1 MFRAGLP
8 PSVPHYPRGTPLA
21 ARCLRFVLAGLIAA
35 ATALHPAEYD
45 QRLLSLSS
53 RGTVGTGANVMI
65 CGFSITA
72 GAPKTVLLRAVGPQL
87 AAYGV
92 AGVLANPTLTIFD
105 QNGAVVQSNDNW
117 SDVGAN
123 VTALR
128 NAFTAVNAFD
138 LATGSNDAA
147 LLATLPPGTYTAEVS
162 GVAATQ
168 GIVLL
173 EIYDVSGSARLLS
186 LSTRAQVGTGDGI
199 LISGLNVSATGGPR
213 HLLVRAIGPTLAN
226 YGVAGV
232 LADPAF
238 AIVDNKGT
246 QIAANDNWG
255 TPDTGGALAQ
265 AFVQAGAFPLPTG
278 SKDAA
283 LLVDL
288 SSGLY
293 SILVRGVGGTQGIAL
308 VEVYD
313 LTPEVLAQVNVAA
326 TVATTDNISAPPGV
340 FTFTRTG
347 DLTQP
352 LTISYTVGGTAN
364 AALDFQR
371 LSGTA
376 TFPAG
381 VGSVN
386 VNVAPYSGTSSVLGS
401 HTVTVTVT
409 DQPGYGVGANYT
421 ATVTIY
427 YTPGTLYVASLR
439 PVAGATGSSTA
450 SGTATIQLS
459 PDKSFAL
466 VNLAFSNLSSSE
478 VVAHL
483 AVGTPGQNNP
493 FVQGLPY
500 GQVNAFRWTFS
511 PAGTFSSADL
521 VQALLNGQIY
531 LELDSA
537 SFPSGELQ
545 GQFILSNGSQAFAAP
560 ASPPALADPA
570 LPAGDAAR
578 FLVQATFGPTKA
590 EIDALTGK
598 HLTDL
603 NNWITSQMALPATLH
618 RAATMADFAANNSA
632 GQGGSNGG
640 TNPYPGGGNRQ
651 AAWWKTVVTGPDQ
664 LRQRVAFALSETFVI
679 SDVNS
684 TVNAWQEGAANY
696 YDILV
701 NDAFGNYRQL
711 LEDVTLSPMMGI
723 YLSSLRNRKATYS
736 AQGVLLTSPDE
747 NYAREVMQLLSIGLN
762 QLQPDGTLKLD
773 PGGLPIPTYDQTT
786 IVETAKVFTGW
797 SYHTATP
804 ATTSFTG
811 GPADYINPMTFF
823 ATYHENGAKTI
834 VTGKVLAANQG
845 GPQDLK
851 DELDTLFNH
860 PNTGPFISRQLIQ
873 RLVTSNPSPGYI
885 YRVAQVFANNG
896 SGVRGDLGA
905 VVRAILTDYEAR
917 SPAVVGDAGYG
928 KLKEPLLRTTALLR
942 AFNGASDSG
951 RFNIANPEISLD
963 QAALRAQTVF
973 NFFDPNFVLSGTLA
987 AAGLYAPE
995 FEIHTDTTAISVPN
1009 FLYSYL
1015 YATRSAT
1022 AIGLDLTNVLPLAKQ
1037 PGPLVD
1043 YLNTVFCAG
1052 TLPSALHD
1060 RIVSAINALPASST
1074 DTERVRSAIY
1084 LVVTS
1089 PSAAVQK

>member
-1 MFRAGLP
+1 
-8 PSVPHYPRGTPLA
+8 
-21 ARCLRFVLAGLIAA
+21 VLAGLIAA

-53 RGTVGTGANVMI
+53 RGMVGTGAGIMI
-65 CGFSITA
+65 CGFSINA
-72 GAPKTVLLRAVGPQL
+72 GAPKTVLIRAVGPQL

-92 AGVLANPTLTIFD
+92 TGVLANPTLTIFD
-105 QNGAVVQSNDNW
+105 RNGAVVQSNDNW
-117 SDVGAN
+117 SDAGADIA
-123 VTALR
+123 ALR
-128 NAFTAVNAFD
+128 NAFAAVYAFD

-147 LLATLPPGTYTAEVS
+147 LLVTLPPGIYTAEVS
-162 GVAATQ
+162 GVGATQ
-168 GIVLL
+168 GIALL
-173 EIYDVSGSARLLS
+173 EVYDLSGSGRLVS

-199 LISGLNVSATGGPR
+199 LISGLSVSATSGPR

-226 YGVAGV
+226 YDVPGV

-238 AIVDNKGT
+238 AIVDSKGT

-265 AFVQAGAFPLPTG
+265 AFAQSGAFPLPAG

-288 SSGLY
+288 PSGLY
-293 SILVRGVGGTQGIAL
+293 SIMVHGVGGTQGIAL

-313 LTPEVLAQVNVAA
+313 LTPESLALVNVAA
-326 TVATTDNISAPPGV
+326 TVATTDNVGAAPGI
-340 FTFTRTG
+340 FTFTRSG

-352 LTISYTVGGTAN
+352 LAISYTIGGTAN

-371 LSGTA
+371 LPGTA

-381 VGSVN
+381 VGSLN
-386 VNVAPYSGTSSVLGS
+386 VNVAPYSGTNTTLGS
-401 HTVTVTVT
+401 HTVTVTLT
-409 DQPGYGVGANYT
+409 DQPSYGVGANYT
-421 ATVTIY
+421 ATVTIS
-427 YTPGTLYVASLR
+427 YTPGTLYVANLR
-439 PVAGATGSSTA
+439 PVAGAAGTSTA

-483 AVGTPGQNNP
+483 ALGAPGQNSP

-511 PAGTFSSADL
+511 PVGTFSSADL

-537 SFPSGELQ
+537 SFPNGELE
-545 GQFILSNGSQAFAAP
+545 GQFILSSGSQAFAPP
-560 ASPPALADPA
+560 ASPPALADQA
-570 LPAGDAAR
+570 LAAGDAAR

-590 EIDALTGK
+590 EVDALTGK
-598 HLTDL
+598 RLADL
-603 NNWITSQMALPATLH
+603 NNWIIAQMALPATLH
-618 RAATMADFAANNSA
+618 RTATMADFAANNSA

-651 AAWWKTVVTGPDQ
+651 AAWWKNVVTGPDE
-664 LRQRVAFALSETFVI
+664 LRQRVAFALSEIFVI

-711 LEDVTLSPMMGI
+711 IEDVTLSPMMGN

-747 NYAREVMQLLSIGLN
+747 NYAREIMQLLTIGLN

-823 ATYHENGAKTI
+823 AAYHEIGAKTI
-834 VTGKVLAANQG
+834 VTGKVLPANQG
-845 GPQDLK
+845 GVQDLK

-917 SPAVVGDAGYG
+917 SPAVVSDAGYG

-942 AFNGASDSG
+942 AFNGGSDSG
-951 RFNIANPEISLD
+951 RFNIANPEVSLD

-973 NFFDPNFVLSGTLA
+973 NFFAPDFVLSGTLA

-1009 FLYSYL
+1009 FLYAYL

-1022 AIGLDLTNVLPLAKQ
+1022 AIGLDLSNVLPLAKQ

-1052 TLPSALHD
+1052 ALPSALHD
-1060 RIVSAINALPASST
+1060 RIVTAINALPTSTT

-1089 PSAAVQK
+1089 PFAAVQK

>member
-1 MFRAGLP
+1 MM
-8 PSVPHYPRGTPLA
+8 
-21 ARCLRFVLAGLIAA
+21 LAGLIAA
-35 ATALHPAEYD
+35 ATALHAAEYD

-53 RGTVGTGANVMI
+53 RAQVGTGTGVMI
-65 CGFSITA
+65 CGFSIHA
-72 GAPKTVLLRAVGPQL
+72 GAPKTVLIRAVGPQL
-87 AAYGV
+87 GAYGV
-92 AGVLANPTLTIFD
+92 TGALADPTLTIYD

-138 LATGSNDAA
+138 LVNGSNDAA
-147 LLATLPPGTYTAEVS
+147 LLVTLPAGTYTAQVS
-162 GVAATQ
+162 GVGATQ
-168 GIVLL
+168 GIALL

-186 LSTRAQVGTGDGI
+186 LSTRAQVGAGDGI
-199 LISGLNVSATGGPR
+199 LISGLNVSAPTGPR
-213 HLLVRAIGPTLAN
+213 HLLVRAVGPTLAN
-226 YGVAGV
+226 YGVTGV
-232 LADPAF
+232 LADPAV
-238 AIVDNKGT
+238 AIVDSKGT

-255 TPDTGGALAQ
+255 TPDTGGGLAQ
-265 AFVQAGAFPLPTG
+265 AFVQSGAFPLPAG

-288 SSGLY
+288 SAGLY
-293 SILVRGVGGTQGIAL
+293 SIMVRGVGGTQGIAL

-313 LTPEVLAQVNVAA
+313 LTPENLAQVNVTA
-326 TVATTDNISAPPGV
+326 TVATTDNLSAPPGV
-340 FTFTRTG
+340 FTFTRSG
-347 DLTQP
+347 DFSQTLA
-352 LTISYTVGGTAN
+352 ISYTVGGTAN

-371 LSGTA
+371 LPGTA

-381 VGSVN
+381 VGSLN
-386 VNVAPYSGTSSVLGS
+386 VNVAPYSGTDAVLGN
-401 HTVTVTVT
+401 HTVTVTLT
-409 DQPGYGVGANYT
+409 DQPGYGIGANYA

-427 YTPGTLYVASLR
+427 NTPGTLYVASLR
-439 PVAGATGSSTA
+439 PVASAVGASTA

-483 AVGTPGQNNP
+483 AIGVPGQSGS
-493 FVQGLPY
+493 FVLGLPY
-500 GQVNAFRWTFS
+500 GQVGAYKWTFS
-511 PAGTFSSADL
+511 PVGTFSSADL
-521 VQALLNGQIY
+521 VQAVLNGQIY

-537 SFPSGELQ
+537 SFPNGELQ
-545 GQFILSNGSQAFAAP
+545 GQLILSNGSQAFTTP
-560 ASPPALADPA
+560 TSPPALVDPA
-570 LPAGDAAR
+570 LAAGDAAR
-578 FLVQATFGPTKA
+578 FLVQASFGPTKA

-598 HLTDL
+598 HLADL
-603 NNWITSQMALPATLH
+603 QNWITAQMAVPATLH
-618 RAATMADFAANNSA
+618 RTATMTDFAAYPPTVSA
-632 GQGGSNGG
+632 GQIPLPTGA
-640 TNPYPGGGNRQ
+640 NRQ

-664 LRQRVAFALSETFVI
+664 LRQRVAFALSEIFVI

-711 LEDVTLSPMMGI
+711 LEDVTLSPMMGN
-723 YLSSLRNRKATYS
+723 YLSSLRNRKATYN

-804 ATTSFTG
+804 TTTSFTG
-811 GPADYINPMTFF
+811 GAADYINPMTFF
-823 ATYHENGAKTI
+823 AAYHENSAKTI
-834 VTGKVLAANQG
+834 VTGKVLPANQG

-860 PNTGPFISRQLIQ
+860 PNTGPFISRELIQ

-951 RFNIANPEISLD
+951 RFNISNPETSLA
-963 QAALRAQTVF
+963 QAALRASTVF
-973 NFFDPNFVLSGTLA
+973 NFFDPNFVQSGTLA

-1009 FLYSYL
+1009 FLYGYL

-1022 AIGLDLTNVLPLAKQ
+1022 AIGLDLSSVLPLAKQ

-1043 YLNTVFCAG
+1043 YLNTVFSAG
-1052 TLPSALHD
+1052 ALPSALHD
-1060 RIVSAINALPASST
+1060 RIVSAINALPTSTT

-1084 LVVTS
+1084 LVITS
-1089 PSAAVQK
+1089 PPAAVQK

>member
-1 MFRAGLP
+1 M
-8 PSVPHYPRGTPLA
+8 
-21 ARCLRFVLAGLIAA
+21 LAGLVAA

-53 RGTVGTGANVMI
+53 RAQVGTGGAVMI

-87 AAYGV
+87 ATYGV
-92 AGVLANPTLTIFD
+92 TGALANPTLTIFD
-105 QNGAVVQSNDNW
+105 QKGAVVQSNDNW

-147 LLATLPPGTYTAEVS
+147 LLVTLPAGTYTAQVS
-162 GVAATQ
+162 GVGATQ
-168 GIVLL
+168 GIALL

-199 LISGLNVSATGGPR
+199 LISGLSVSATGGPR

-226 YGVAGV
+226 YGVTGV
-232 LADPAF
+232 LADPAV
-238 AIVDNKGT
+238 AIVDSKGT

-255 TPDTGGALAQ
+255 TPDTGGALAR
-265 AFVQAGAFPLPTG
+265 AFVQAGAFPLPAG

-288 SSGLY
+288 PSGLY
-293 SILVRGVGGTQGIAL
+293 SILVRGGSGTQGIAL

-313 LTPEVLAQVNVAA
+313 LTPETLALVNVTT
-326 TVATTDNISAPPGV
+326 TVVSTDNVGAAPGV
-340 FTFTRTG
+340 FTFTRSG

-352 LTISYTVGGTAN
+352 LAISYTVGGTAN

-371 LSGTA
+371 LPGTA

-381 VGSVN
+381 VGSLN
-386 VNVAPYSGTSSVLGS
+386 VNVAPYSGTNTTLGS
-401 HTVTVTVT
+401 HTVTVTLT
-409 DQPGYGVGANYT
+409 DQPGYGVGTNYT

-439 PVAGATGSSTA
+439 PVASAAGTSTA

-483 AVGTPGQNNP
+483 AVGTPGQSGP
-493 FVQGLPY
+493 FVLGLPY
-500 GQVNAFRWTFS
+500 GQVNAYRWNFS
-511 PAGTFSSADL
+511 SAGTFSSADL
-521 VQALLNGQIY
+521 VQALLKGQIY
-531 LELDSA
+531 LDLDSA
-537 SFPSGELQ
+537 SFPNGELQ
-545 GQFILSNGSQAFAAP
+545 GQFIPSSGSQAFTAP
-560 ASPPALADPA
+560 PSPLVLADQALA
-570 LPAGDAAR
+570 AGDAAR

-598 HLTDL
+598 HLADL
-603 NNWITSQMALPATLH
+603 NNWITTQMALPATLH
-618 RAATMADFAANNSA
+618 RTATMADFAANNSA

-640 TNPYPGGGNRQ
+640 SNPYPGGGNRQ
-651 AAWWKTVVTGPDQ
+651 AAWWKNVVTGPDQ
-664 LRQRVAFALSETFVI
+664 LRQRVAFALSEIFVI

-684 TVNAWQEGAANY
+684 TINAWQEGAASY

-773 PGGLPIPTYDQTT
+773 PGGLPLPTYDQTT

-823 ATYHENGAKTI
+823 PAYHEDDAKTI
-834 VTGKVLAANQG
+834 VTGKVLPANQG
-845 GPQDLK
+845 GLQDLK

-860 PNTGPFISRQLIQ
+860 PNTGPIISRELIQ
-873 RLVTSNPSPGYI
+873 RLVTSNPSPGYV

-905 VVRAILTDYEAR
+905 VLRAILTDYEAR

-942 AFNGASDSG
+942 AFNGGSDSG
-951 RFNIANPEISLD
+951 RFNIANPEVSLD

-973 NFFDPNFVLSGTLA
+973 NFFEPDFVLSGALA

-995 FEIHTDTTAISVPN
+995 FEIHTDTTAITVPN
-1009 FLYSYL
+1009 FLYAYL

-1022 AIGLDLTNVLPLAKQ
+1022 AIGLDLSSVLPLAKQ

-1043 YLNTVFCAG
+1043 YLNTVFSAG
-1052 TLPSALHD
+1052 ALPPVVHD
-1060 RIVSAINALPASST
+1060 RIVSALNALPTSTT

-1084 LVVTS
+1084 LVVAS
-1089 PSAAVQK
+1089 PPAAVQK

>member
-1 MFRAGLP
+1 L
-8 PSVPHYPRGTPLA
+8 
-21 ARCLRFVLAGLIAA
+21 LAGLFAA

-53 RGTVGTGANVMI
+53 RGMVGTGANVMI

-92 AGVLANPTLTIFD
+92 TGALANPTLTIFD

-117 SDVGAN
+117 SDAGAN

-128 NAFTAVNAFD
+128 NAFTAVGAFD
-138 LATGSNDAA
+138 LTTGSNDAA
-147 LLATLPPGTYTAEVS
+147 LLATLPPGLYTAQVS

-168 GIVLL
+168 GIALL
-173 EIYDVSGSARLLS
+173 EIYDVSGSGRLLS

-199 LISGLNVSATGGPR
+199 LISGLSVSATGGPR
-213 HLLVRAIGPTLAN
+213 HLLVRAIGPTLVN
-226 YGVAGV
+226 YGVTGV
-232 LADPAF
+232 LADPAV
-238 AIVDNKGT
+238 AIVDSKGT

-265 AFVQAGAFPLPTG
+265 AFVQAGAFPLPAG

-313 LTPEVLAQVNVAA
+313 LTPESLALVNVAA
-326 TVATTDNISAPPGV
+326 TVATTDNVGAAPGV
-340 FTFTRTG
+340 FTFTRSG
-347 DLTQP
+347 DLSQP
-352 LTISYTVGGTAN
+352 LTINYTVGGSAN

-371 LSGTA
+371 LPGTA

-381 VGSVN
+381 VGSLN
-386 VNVAPYSGTSSVLGS
+386 VNVVPYSGTNTALGS
-401 HTVTVTVT
+401 HTVTVTLT

-421 ATVTIY
+421 ATVTIN

-439 PVAGATGSSTA
+439 PVAGATSASTA
-450 SGTATIQLS
+450 SGTATILLS

-500 GQVNAFRWTFS
+500 GQVSAYRWTFS

-545 GQFILSNGSQAFAAP
+545 GQFILSNGSQAFTAP
-560 ASPPALADPA
+560 ASPPALADQA
-570 LPAGDAAR
+570 LAAGDAAR
-578 FLVQATFGPTKA
+578 FLVQATFGPTKT

-598 HLTDL
+598 RLADL
-603 NNWITSQMALPATLH
+603 NNWITTQMALPATLH
-618 RAATMADFAANNSA
+618 RTATMADFAAYPPTVSA
-632 GQGGSNGG
+632 GQ
-640 TNPYPGGGNRQ
+640 TPLPTGGNRQ

-664 LRQRVAFALSETFVI
+664 LRQRVAFALSEIFVI

-747 NYAREVMQLLSIGLN
+747 NYAREAMQLLSIGLN

-773 PGGLPIPTYDQTT
+773 PGGLPLPTYDQTT

-804 ATTSFTG
+804 VTTSFTG

-823 ATYHENGAKTI
+823 AAYHEDGAKTI
-834 VTGKVLAANQG
+834 VTGKVLPANQG

-917 SPAVVGDAGYG
+917 SPAVVGNAGYG

-951 RFNIANPEISLD
+951 RFNIANPEVSLD

-973 NFFDPNFVLSGTLA
+973 NFFEPDFVLSGTLA
-987 AAGLYAPE
+987 TAGLYAPE

-1009 FLYSYL
+1009 FLYAYL

-1022 AIGLDLTNVLPLAKQ
+1022 AIGLDLSSVLPLAKQ

-1043 YLNTVFCAG
+1043 YLNTVLCAG
-1052 TLPSALHD
+1052 ALPSALHD
-1060 RIVSAINALPASST
+1060 RIVTAINALPASST

-1089 PSAAVQK
+1089 PTAAVQK